1 MLLISLGV
9 SCRVA
14 SSGACQARNSRYDET
29 PIIAALRAWGQTSRK
44 RFRRIK
50 SQESNA
56 CGSRQTKW
64 RRRVGGIT
72 ARQTRSTSKRH
83 QITMARRNHL
93 NAILAIALA
102 LASYGL
108 LKNAAHRAAASAN
121 PNAHSEISRLAEEM
135 QWKPGM
141 TIADIGAGDGSYS
154 FAAEKIV
161 GASGHVYATEIDAAK
176 LATLRDEVAKQKL
189 ANVTIV
195 ESAADDT
202 KLPTDCCDAIFL
214 RRVYHHI
221 TAPEAF
227 DKNLLRSLK
236 PGAAPRHHR
245 LRAGQQ
251 PAAGRRRP
259 RQSRRPR
266 HPAKNHGRRINRG
279 RLSRRE
285 NNQSLVGQRLLR
297 NLHEARRITRDGDD
311 YGCGSGCARPSAI
324 TFSTSS
330 ALRGSFSVISLC
342 PSAVTSTSSSIRTPR
357 FSSRI

>member
-1 MLLISLGV
+1 
-9 SCRVA
+9 
-14 SSGACQARNSRYDET
+14 
-29 PIIAALRAWGQTSRK
+29 
-44 RFRRIK
+44 
-50 SQESNA
+50 
-56 CGSRQTKW
+56 
-64 RRRVGGIT
+64 
-72 ARQTRSTSKRH
+72 
-83 QITMARRNHL
+83 MARRNHL

-121 PNAHSEISRLAEEM
+121 PNARTEVSRLAEEM

-221 TAPEAF
+221 TAPETF

-236 PGAAPRHHR
+236 SGGRLAIIDFAPDNS
-245 LRAGQQ
+245 L
-251 PAAGRRRP
+251 PASRRRP

-266 HPAKNHGRRINRG
+266 HPAKNHDRRINRG

-285 NNQSLVGQRLLR
+285 NNRSLVGQRLLR
-297 NLHEARRITRDGDD
+297 NFH
-311 YGCGSGCARPSAI
+311 
-324 TFSTSS
+324 
-330 ALRGSFSVISLC
+330 
-342 PSAVTSTSSSIRTPR
+342 
-357 FSSRI
+357 